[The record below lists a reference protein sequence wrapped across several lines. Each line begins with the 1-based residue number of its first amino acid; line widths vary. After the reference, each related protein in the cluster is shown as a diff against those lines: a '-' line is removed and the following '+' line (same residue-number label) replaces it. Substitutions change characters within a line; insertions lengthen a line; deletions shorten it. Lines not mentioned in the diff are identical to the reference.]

1 LQNLELCLPIIP
13 DVKDIHMEANMDLV
27 YLAGIFLFFI
37 LTAAF
42 GVGCARLGGTI

>member
-1 LQNLELCLPIIP
+1 
-13 DVKDIHMEANMDLV
+13 MEANMDLI
-27 YLAGIFLFFI
+27 YLAGVLLFFF